1 MPPAPPV
8 DVQDDNEV
16 LAFHCNFVGQN
27 GRPCACRTDSGYLT
41 SCSHLFCDEHA
52 KSWFASHV
60 DCPLCKDGCAVRI
73 VKVDFSRPRRQ
84 VDLAMVGFSPEDILQ
99 AASKAFRLY
108 SHQKMLEHDWQADA
122 GHRLKACKHK
132 LQQSVEHQLDR
143 AKAAY
148 EGLSQKNVQ
157 LKDDFRKAQFRRG
170 RLQDELGKASRRL
183 GELNRNRSDQE
194 LPEKEAWSEPKIAKP
209 AHARRRPLDQ
219 EATKPTLMSSKLAG
233 MSGASCA
240 MPSSWQ
246 RSMFTMTPGL
256 LASASGGRRQR
267 RRLL

>member
-16 LAFHCNFVGQN
+16 LAFHCNFMEHAGK
-27 GRPCACRTDSGYLT
+27 PCARRTDSGYLT

-60 DCPLCKDGCAVRI
+60 DCPLCKDGGAVRI

-84 VDLAMVGFSPEDILQ
+84 VDLAMVGFSPEEILQ
-99 AASKAFRLY
+99 AASEAFGLY
-108 SHQKMLEHDWQADA
+108 SSQKMLEHDWQTEA
-122 GHRLKACKHK
+122 GLRLKACKHR

-143 AKAAY
+143 ARTAY
-148 EGLSQKNVQ
+148 EGLSQQNGQ
-157 LKDDFRKAQFRRG
+157 LKEELRKAQFRRG
-170 RLQDELGKASRRL
+170 RLQDEVGKAGKRL
-183 GELNRNRSDQE
+183 AELDRSCAHQGHT
-194 LPEKEAWSEPKIAKP
+194 EKEVWSEPKIAKP
-209 AHARRRPLDQ
+209 AHLRRRPLEQ
-219 EATKPTLMSSKLAG
+219 ESAESTVMGSKLLSMA
-233 MSGASCA
+233 GASCA
-240 MPSSWQ
+240 VPSSWQ
-246 RSMFTMTPGL
+246 RSMFSMTPGL